1 MEMFVI
7 PIVLSLGVCHGHLD
21 LDNRG
26 VRFEDYD
33 REVKNILKIF
43 GFSDDIAS
51 MGLCVFTHHHTLRI
65 EAEKICHTRFSVAP
79 AGLALIGKEE
89 TPFPFDRSML
99 RSLTIHFNGET
110 LSESNTPT
118 FINLANAID
127 NVGICFPNLDMLSI
141 DIEWDINE
149 IQERFAPLYTVL
161 HEQGGVKASE
171 NLLANIRSAHKS
183 CKNFFKLLIELHY
196 LSRSNLCTVRILSK
210 GKQAVLTGVWDA
222 DLIVAGWLFPDSYAW
237 RIGGFRDWV
246 RDYTKCH
253 YVGAPGEFWWDV
265 EPIAIEVLHP
275 DNDEHRVSEVYDY
288 HFDRAGALTWAAE
301 YPGRKA
307 KEEAQISAERA
318 LREAQDLI
326 WVSLLPQKQM
336 STAEAFPA
344 RVYLR
349 HRILFERFCRPSS
362 RSVCV
367 WRLQGICGFEPQY
380 KSLSS
385 YQEHDGFHC
394 T

>member
-43 GFSDDIAS
+43 GFSEDIAS

-127 NVGICFPNLDMLSI
+127 NVGICFPSTSNGTS
-141 DIEWDINE
+141 
-149 IQERFAPLYTVL
+149 T
-161 HEQGGVKASE
+161 
-171 NLLANIRSAHKS
+171 RSR
-183 CKNFFKLLIELHY
+183 NV
-196 LSRSNLCTVRILSK
+196 SRPCTPSS
-210 GKQAVLTGVWDA
+210 T
-222 DLIVAGWLFPDSYAW
+222 S
-237 RIGGFRDWV
+237 
-246 RDYTKCH
+246 
-253 YVGAPGEFWWDV
+253 
-265 EPIAIEVLHP
+265 
-275 DNDEHRVSEVYDY
+275 
-288 HFDRAGALTWAAE
+288 
-301 YPGRKA
+301 
-307 KEEAQISAERA
+307 KEES
-318 LREAQDLI
+318 
-326 WVSLLPQKQM
+326 K
-336 STAEAFPA
+336 PA
-344 RVYLR
+344 R
-349 HRILFERFCRPSS
+349 ISS
-362 RSVCV
+362 PTSAVHTRAARTS
-367 WRLQGICGFEPQY
+367 
-380 KSLSS
+380 SS
-385 YQEHDGFHC
+385 Y
-394 T
+394 